1 MPLAQL
7 DPNGGLDLVTEEGDP
22 DDISMGDDLEPL
34 VWVSKMIKGF
44 VKFVGFP
51 FDSCERQCVDFFQQ
65 LEKVWEKQA
74 GASSLRRTDS
84 SSTKGMRELWNL
96 ISTIN
101 YDGQAG
107 KRTREIVKFSGLGS
121 DSCP

>member
-22 DDISMGDDLEPL
+22 DDISMGDELEPL

-74 GASSLRRTDS
+74 AVGSLRCIASSS
-84 SSTKGMRELWNL
+84 KECMRELRNL
-96 ISTIN
+96 VSTIN
-101 YDGQAG
+101 YDGQ
-107 KRTREIVKFSGLGS
+107 SGR
-121 DSCP
+121 